1 MWERDERIR
10 DLKRLYRN
18 LGYVSAFVHWRCW
31 HTPYLLL
38 EELAPREGRII
49 DLGCGYGLFA
59 NLLALTS
66 SKRKVLGMDISKR
79 KLQYADRGLANAAFQ
94 YGDAMTARW
103 DRCQGISLVHLL
115 HHLSSYED
123 QTRLLRLCFESL
135 DAGGSLVVLE
145 VDKRPRWKYA
155 LAQVVDNVA
164 YPFDRFYFRSRAAF
178 ESLLQSVGFRNG
190 RFVPGHQGVPLSHMV
205 LVAQK

>member
-10 DLKRLYRN
+10 RLKQLYSN

-31 HTPYLLL
+31 HTPYPVL
-38 EELAPREGRII
+38 EALVPREGLIV

-59 NLLALTS
+59 NLLASAS
-66 SKRKVLGMDISKR
+66 SRRRVIGLDISKR

-94 YGDAMTARW
+94 YGDAMTAQW
-103 DRCQGISLVHLL
+103 DRCQGIALIHLL

-123 QTRLLRLCFESL
+123 QARLLRLCYESL
-135 DAGGSLVVLE
+135 DDNGSLVILE
-145 VDKRPRWKYA
+145 VDQQPRWKYWC
-155 LAQVVDNVA
+155 AQVVDRVA
-164 YPFDRFYFRSRAAF
+164 YPLDRFYFRSRAAF
-178 ESLLQSVGFRNG
+178 ESLLQSVGFGNI
-190 RFVPGHQGVPLSHMV
+190 RFIPGHQGVPLSHMV